1 MLVLSTE
8 LMTLNF
14 HWLRPP
20 VRRSAG
26 REGHESNDTGGSRP
40 SRREGELLLPKGR
53 IPNDS
58 DQIHQSN
65 QLGHLVD
72 L

>member
-14 HWLRPP
+14 RWLRPP
-20 VRRSAG
+20 VRGSAG

-40 SRREGELLLPKGR
+40 SRRTGELLLPNG
-53 IPNDS
+53 
-58 DQIHQSN
+58 
-65 QLGHLVD
+65 
-72 L
+72 